1 MRISSKSEYGVRA
14 LFELAQCYGQPPVQS
29 GEIAERQNIPEAYLN
44 QLLISLRKA
53 GLVRSLRG
61 PQGGHQLA
69 RPPAQIT
76 VAEIVG
82 ALEGPTSIVEALR
95 GRANHTAPEAIIS
108 AVWVAVQEAIDG
120 VLTATTLETLLD
132 RKREYEATLSFQI

>member
-14 LFELAQCYGQPPVQS
+14 LFELAQHYGRPPIQS
-29 GEIAERQNIPEAYLN
+29 SEIAERQNIPEAYLN
-44 QLLISLRKA
+44 QLLITLRRA

-76 VAEIVG
+76 LAEIVQ
-82 ALEGPTSIVEALR
+82 ALEGPTAVVDPVR
-95 GRANHTAPEAIIS
+95 GRSAHAAPDPIVGSI
-108 AVWVAVQEAIDG
+108 WDAVQEAVDG
-120 VLTATTLETLLD
+120 VLRATTLETLLD
-132 RKREYEATLSFQI
+132 RKREHEAALSFQI

>member
-29 GEIAERQNIPEAYLN
+29 AEIAERQNIPEAYLN
-44 QLLISLRKA
+44 QLLITLRKA
-53 GLVRSLRG
+53 GLIRSLRG

-76 VAEIVG
+76 LAEVVDV
-82 ALEGPTSIVEALR
+82 LEGPTIVVDPAQER
-95 GRANHTAPEAIIS
+95 GDHAAPDS
-108 AVWVAVQEAIDG
+108 VVSSVWLDVQRAIDG
-120 VLTATTLETLLD
+120 VLTMTTLDTLLD
-132 RKREYEATLSFQI
+132 RKRSQEAALSFQI

>member
-14 LFELAQCYGQPPVQS
+14 LFELAQRYGQPPLQS
-29 GEIAERQNIPEAYLN
+29 SEIAERQNIPEAYLN
-44 QLLISLRKA
+44 QLLITLRKA

-76 VAEIVG
+76 LAEIVD
-82 ALEGPTSIVEALR
+82 ALEGPTAVVDPVR
-95 GRANHTAPEAIIS
+95 GRSNHLAPDPIVS
-108 AVWVAVQEAIDG
+108 SVWVAVQEAIDG
-120 VLTATTLETLLD
+120 VLHSITLETLLD
-132 RKREYEATLSFQI
+132 RRRLQEAALSFQI